1 MVLFYISYSNINPLT
16 SKDSMAKK
24 RNKQDQCSP
33 LLRMVNIKSGFCST
47 GYFKYVPFFPI
58 YFNKSCTAP
67 SKEGT
72 ANFFCKRHISNILG
86 FAGHKVPWQLLNY
99 SSLTICKWV
108 YMALFQNKFIY
119 KTVSLS
125 TITQGCLK
133 YPPWRHMK
141 ILS

>member
-33 LLRMVNIKSGFCST
+33 LHRMVNINSGFCST
-47 GYFKYVPFFPI
+47 GYFKYILFFKFI
-58 YFNKSCTAP
+58 YFNKSCTP
-67 SKEGT
+67 KEET
-72 ANFFCKRHISNILG
+72 ANFSCKSYISNILS
-86 FAGHKVPWQLLNY
+86 FAGHNVPWQLLNY

-125 TITQGCLK
+125 TNIQAFLK
-133 YPPWRHMK
+133 
-141 ILS
+141 